1 MLLCTYEMR
10 GSATATSNSC
20 AAQAPVVVGGKS
32 VPTVEVDCNFVG
44 ARSGTRAPFPA
55 RAAPARRATPPSTFD
70 GQLPGSKVLDG
81 SLRFIS
87 GSGDPPLPY
96 STGLSKQ
103 DLGREVRQCRYG
115 SIPPA
120 APMAWGVL
128 PPAPSVRGPLMGTC
142 GSIAGS

>member
-1 MLLCTYEMR
+1 MARHCWGASPPDPRARENPPKGLDIGPPTNKLL
-10 GSATATSNSC
+10 
-20 AAQAPVVVGGKS
+20 
-32 VPTVEVDCNFVG
+32 
-44 ARSGTRAPFPA
+44 
-55 RAAPARRATPPSTFD
+55 PS
-70 GQLPGSKVLDG
+70 
-81 SLRFIS
+81 
-87 GSGDPPLPY
+87 PLPS